1 MTFFAIDDLEKRFKK
16 MKFLEITKNK
26 QDGNLILQYIY
37 DKNIKN
43 EHMLL
48 KIRHIRNKKVV
59 KTQKKLIC
67 ILYQQYFRF
76 ILSPILLSCPN
87 FKRTN

>member
-16 MKFLEITKNK
+16 MKFLEITKNN

-59 KTQKKLIC
+59 KTHKKID
-67 ILYQQYFRF
+67 LYIISAIF
-76 ILSPILLSCPN
+76 
-87 FKRTN
+87 